1 MLLLIDV
8 SCLVSFD
15 TLHFLVQSGSLRQL
29 EDFSSGYLLI
39 GPIVIAQLESF
50 RLLNSNG
57 TLLIQPEVRIYS
69 PDLKVYLITK

>member
-29 EDFSSGYLLI
+29 EDILK
-39 GPIVIAQLESF
+39 QLPFNWANSYRPVRKFPSF
-50 RLLNSNG
+50 
-57 TLLIQPEVRIYS
+57 E
-69 PDLKVYLITK
+69 